1 MVDATQVLQYVA
13 NGVSFGA
20 ILALGAIGLSL
31 VYGILGLSNFAHGDF
46 LAFGAFMALF
56 FAVAAYPGNDNLV
69 LVCVVVG
76 LLLVAGALVDQLA
89 TKRLTRPERWTGA
102 AMGLAL
108 LVYGAWL
115 SISPGPPGTSNR
127 VLVLATLLG
136 VVCTVALTVGLEFAI
151 WRPLRRRRATLL
163 TLVIVSV
170 GISFIVR
177 NALQMYFGGDSKQ
190 FARPT
195 AVADSYFG
203 ILITPTQRSV
213 LLLAVILIAA
223 VALFL
228 RYTKTGMSMRAV
240 ADNLDLARV
249 SGIDVD
255 RVIVYVWAIAGA
267 LVGVAGV
274 LLALYTNNQL
284 LVNMGFNI
292 IIPLFA
298 SVILGGIGSMYG
310 AALGGLVVGVAMKT
324 SSLWLGAAGEYELAA
339 AFLILALMLLVR
351 PQGLLGVKR

>member
-13 NGVSFGA
+13 NGLSFGV
-20 ILALGAIGLSL
+20 ILALAAIGLSL

-56 FAVAAYPGNDNLV
+56 FGVAAFPGNDSLV
-69 LVCVVVG
+69 LTAVVVG
-76 LLLVAGALVDQLA
+76 LVLVGAGLVDHFM
-89 TKRLTRPERWTGA
+89 TKRLTRAERWTALGA
-102 AMGLAL
+102 GVALAL
-108 LVYGAWL
+108 YGAFL
-115 SISPGPPGTSNR
+115 AISPGPAGTSDR

-136 VVCTVALTVGLEFAI
+136 VVCTVGLTVGLEFAV
-151 WRPLRRRRATLL
+151 WRPLRRKRATLL

-170 GISFIVR
+170 GLSFVVR
-177 NALQMYFGGDSKQ
+177 NGLQMYFGGDSKQ
-190 FARPT
+190 FDRPQL
-195 AVADSYFG
+195 VADSFFG
-203 ILITPTQRSV
+203 ILITPAQQFTFV
-213 LLLAVILIAA
+213 LALALIAG
-223 VALFL
+223 VHLFL
-228 RYTKTGMSMRAV
+228 RYTRTGKSMRAV

-255 RVIVYVWAIAGA
+255 RVVVYVWAIAGA

-274 LLALYTNNQL
+274 LLALYNNNNL
-284 LVNMGFNI
+284 FVNMGFGI

-298 SVILGGIGSMYG
+298 SVILGGIGSAYG

-339 AFLILALMLLVR
+339 AFLILAVMLLVR